1 MKKKLLSTALAIC
14 GNAMAAGPYD
24 GVYAHATAP
33 NSYISVHTSGDRI
46 IATQYE
52 ILSASGITLQ
62 SEIGSVT
69 PRQVNT
75 WQLLGGTISGNS
87 AKLSGQL
94 MFNQCNVQISA
105 SFTGSAIAAYIT
117 NATSSGA
124 GSWSSMNCQAL
135 VSTVPLRF
143 NKIF

>member
-1 MKKKLLSTALAIC
+1 
-14 GNAMAAGPYD
+14 MAAGPYD